1 MTEQITRPPKDNVFR
16 AVYPAVELRSDA
28 NDNDGRPILH
38 GHLARFNE
46 WTEIDSVWEGRFME
60 RVDPGAARK
69 TIAENR
75 ESMRVLFQH
84 GRDPQVGDK
93 PLGPIRDLHEDDE
106 GVYYEVPMLDTSYNK
121 DLEPGLR
128 AGLYGASFRFQVVK
142 EDFVPKPKR
151 SDHNPEGIPE
161 RTIKEMKVY
170 EFGPVTFP
178 AYVGATAGV
187 RSITDDMFLDQI
199 AKDPDRL
206 RALMERRGDIQPL
219 PEVEAEAL
227 PDDGAGESHSDEGSR
242 AAEPEAPPDDPPAV
256 AEPTPSDPPNSGS
269 LSVRETPT
277 VNTIEERQSRIGEIG
292 ARLQEI
298 QTEHGVDVLPDA
310 VQAEWDQLTDE
321 RATHERAVEAYE
333 SRMAVLKQASTS
345 ERNVE
350 RVETRTTR
358 TSTASRVP
366 ENIYDLAAYRGL
378 STSPE
383 MERQAYHDGA
393 LKAIESATFAHE
405 RANENES
412 KSHIER
418 LLAKDTDSILAR
430 HLLATGNPVYQR
442 AFSKLLAG
450 RPFTSEEQRAIATVG
465 SSQLADGGYAV
476 PYTLDPTLIL
486 TSDGQINPLRQMARV
501 ETLTTGNTWKGVT
514 TAGITVSRVAE
525 ETAVDPTTPVLAQPS
540 VTVQAVK
547 AEIQFSI
554 EADEDWPRLQAEMA
568 RLFQDA
574 KDAEETEQFVNGN
587 GNGTTGNPEGVVAG
601 LAATSDVGTTGDGF
615 DIEDVHRLIN
625 ALPDRFEPRAQFL
638 GHRAVYSAIAQFGN
652 AANAGAGAVWQT
664 MGQGR
669 PAQLLGYP
677 ARYSSAME
685 SDYTTD
691 GNDILLFGD
700 FRAGFIIVDK
710 VGLTVEIDPHVRNG
724 DGKWTGQ
731 RALLMHYRNNSM
743 VLVDNALRLL
753 KVGVVTS

>member
-1 MTEQITRPPKDNVFR
+1 MTDKIAQPPKENLVR
-16 AVYPAVELRSDA
+16 AVYPAVELRSTED
-28 NDNDGRPILH
+28 DTPVLE
-38 GHLARFNE
+38 GHFAKFNE

-60 RVDPGAARK
+60 RIAPGAFRK
-69 TIAENR
+69 TFAENR
-75 ESMRVLFQH
+75 ERIRPLFQH
-84 GRDPQVGDK
+84 GQDPQVGDK
-93 PLGPIRDLHEDDE
+93 PLGPIEELEEDE
-106 GVYYEVPMLDTSYNK
+106 QGARYKVPLLDTSYNR
-121 DLEPGLR
+121 DLIPGLK
-128 AGLYGASFRFQVVK
+128 AGLYGSSFRFSVVK
-142 EDFVPKPKR
+142 EDFDKKPQR
-151 SDHNPEGIPE
+151 SASNPEGIPE
-161 RTIKEMKVY
+161 RTIREARVF

-178 AYVGATAGV
+178 AYAGATASV
-187 RSITDDMFLDQI
+187 RSMTDVYTLNRFVR
-199 AKDPDRL
+199 DPERL
-206 RALMERRGDIQPL
+206 
-219 PEVEAEAL
+219 AEIMDTMRSTAL
-227 PDDGAGESHSDEGSR
+227 PTDGAAAEHSDEGSR
-242 AAEPEAPPDDPPAV
+242 SEPPPAQPPPAV
-256 AEPTPSDPPNSGS
+256 AATSTQDPPERGS
-269 LSVRETPT
+269 SAVKEHT
-277 VNTIEERQSRIGEIG
+277 VNTIEERQSRISEIG

-298 QTEHGVDVLPDA
+298 QAEHGVDVLPDA

-321 RATHERAVEAYE
+321 RATHETAVAAYE
-333 SRMAVLKQASTS
+333 SRMAVLQKASTS

-350 RVETRTTR
+350 RIAERTVR
-358 TSTASRVP
+358 TSTATRVP
-366 ENIYDLAAYRGL
+366 ENVWDLAAYRGL

-383 MERQAYHDGA
+383 MEKQAYRDGA
-393 LKAIESATFAHE
+393 MKALDSASFAHE

-418 LLAKDTDSILAR
+418 LLAKDNDGVLAR
-430 HLLATGNPVYQR
+430 HILATGNPVYQR
-442 AFSKLLAG
+442 AFAKLLAG
-450 RPFTSEEQRAIATVG
+450 RPFSSEEQRAIATVG
-465 SSQLADGGYAV
+465 SSLLADGGYAV

-486 TSDGQINPLRQMARV
+486 TSDGQINPLRSMARV
-501 ETLTTGNTWKGVT
+501 ETLTQGNTWKGVT
-514 TAGITVSRVAE
+514 TAGISVSRVAE

-574 KDAEETEQFVNGN
+574 KDAEEAEQFVNGN
-587 GNGTTGNPEGVVAG
+587 GNGTTGNPEGIVAG
-601 LAATSDVGTTGDGF
+601 LAASSDVGTTGDGF

-652 AANAGAGAVWQT
+652 VANAGAGAVWQT

-743 VLVDNALRLL
+743 VLVDNALRIL